1 MTALLWTTRK
11 QNVKKIAKKSTF
23 GTTKVNRSCKI
34 SDPLQLWKLH
44 GDDTLGY
51 TLENKEKG
59 DFSSKTWIF
68 KPLNSQTNS
77 LIYIEKGQKVL
88 QATSG
93 NKVKLATKVT
103 LPGSG
108 QLWKKGNPN
117 IEGYYT
123 LKNSDF
129 SRFLTAKDTEKFRIK
144 GKIKYTAVPYSN
156 QIGVVAFNVP
166 QLTFLISVM
175 LRWHRAS
182 VACKNQSF

>member
-1 MTALLWTTRK
+1 MTL
-11 QNVKKIAKKSTF
+11 F
-23 GTTKVNRSCKI
+23 GTTKVNRSFQI
-34 SDPLQLWKLH
+34 SDPLQLWKRLND
-44 GDDTLGY
+44 G

-93 NKVKLATKVT
+93 NKVKLAKKVT

-117 IEGYYT
+117 IEKYYT

-129 SRFLTAKDTEKFRIK
+129 SRFLTAKDTEEFEIK
-144 GKIKYTAVPYSN
+144 SKCPTVTRLG
-156 QIGVVAFNVP
+156 
-166 QLTFLISVM
+166 L
-175 LRWHRAS
+175 WHLMYHS
-182 VACKNQSF
+182 